1 MIKMIDKIKQWLK
14 VDNDIWS
21 LRLFKLAFM
30 ILFALMFLCFCG
42 CDKEHPVFLFFIGAF
57 TLDMFIL
64 LATI

>member
-1 MIKMIDKIKQWLK
+1 MIMNKIKQWLN
-14 VDNDIWS
+14 VDNYTWS

-42 CDKEHPVFLFFIGAF
+42 CTEGPVFLFFIGAF